1 PERAD
6 RDAHLRPGRS
16 RAPRPQIHEDRL
28 AGAGGA
34 LMAARVRKG
43 DRVVVISGDD
53 KGKQGKV
60 VRVIPERSMVV
71 VEGIN
76 LVKKHLAA
84 TPQRPGGILEVEAPM
99 HASKVMPL
107 DPTTG
112 KRTRVRN

>member
-1 PERAD
+1 
-6 RDAHLRPGRS
+6 
-16 RAPRPQIHEDRL
+16 
-28 AGAGGA
+28 
-34 LMAARVRKG
+34 MARIRKG

-60 VRVIPERSMVV
+60 VRVIPERDTVV

-84 TPQRPGGILEVEAPM
+84 TPNRPGGILEVEAPLR
-99 HASKVMPL
+99 ASKVMPV

-112 KRTRVRN
+112 KRTRVRTQEKDGKKIRLAKSGAEIVGET

>member
-1 PERAD
+1 
-6 RDAHLRPGRS
+6 
-16 RAPRPQIHEDRL
+16 
-28 AGAGGA
+28 
-34 LMAARVRKG
+34 MARIRKG

-60 VRVIPERSMVV
+60 VRVLPEREMLV
-71 VEGIN
+71 VEGVN

-112 KRTRVRN
+112 KRTRVKIQVKDGKKIRVAKSGAEIVGES

>member
-1 PERAD
+1 
-6 RDAHLRPGRS
+6 
-16 RAPRPQIHEDRL
+16 
-28 AGAGGA
+28 
-34 LMAARVRKG
+34 MARVRKG

-84 TPQRPGGILEVEAPM
+84 TPQRPGGILEVEAPLA
-99 HASKVMPL
+99 ASKVMPL
-107 DPTTG
+107 DPETG
-112 KRTRVRN
+112 KRTRVRHQVKDGKKVRVAKSGAEIVGES

>member
-1 PERAD
+1 
-6 RDAHLRPGRS
+6 
-16 RAPRPQIHEDRL
+16 
-28 AGAGGA
+28 
-34 LMAARVRKG
+34 MARVRKG

-84 TPQRPGGILEVEAPM
+84 TPQRPGGILEVEAPLQ
-99 HASKVMPL
+99 ASKVMPV

-112 KRTRVRN
+112 KRTRVKSLVKDGKKVRVAKSGAEIVGES